1 VPHDD
6 ESAEVERVGRGT
18 GMRVAEYETLWG
30 CCGKTVEGDGDM
42 GPPDGWCYE
51 GRHTTDTKRAR
62 FRADS
67 TINDD
72 KLASCAKLH
81 CHDPPPSPRTRKT
94 RKRPRKIVREEESG
108 SDGDG
113 SEGQAD
119 SGMEEMVKVKK
130 ARRSASVS
138 ASVRSRK
145 VATSKGKRKARADEG
160 TDEDV
165 EKIIAD
171 GEEPTSIS
179 MASIKAKPKSS
190 AKPKSRAKAPTTPKK
205 PTSISAPAKTPA
217 ETPRTS
223 SRVRKSTFTKS
234 GVADSE
240 DEKPKKRR
248 KVT

>member
-1 VPHDD
+1 V
-6 ESAEVERVGRGT
+6 
-18 GMRVAEYETLWG
+18 
-30 CCGKTVEGDGDM
+30 
-42 GPPDGWCYE
+42 
-51 GRHTTDTKRAR
+51 RA
-62 FRADS
+62 
-67 TINDD
+67 
-72 KLASCAKLH
+72 
-81 CHDPPPSPRTRKT
+81 
-94 RKRPRKIVREEESG
+94 EESG

-119 SGMEEMVKVKK
+119 SGMEEMVNVKK
-130 ARRSASVS
+130 VRRSASVS

-160 TDEDV
+160 TDEDN
-165 EKIIAD
+165 EKIIVD
-171 GEEPTSIS
+171 GEEPRSIS

-190 AKPKSRAKAPTTPKK
+190 AKPKSRVKAPTTPRK

-223 SRVRKSTFTKS
+223 SRVRKNTFTKL